1 MKSGR
6 CLIQEKVFSKI
17 YIKVFL
23 GSSRTV
29 SWHQDITRVD
39 RAAGSLVGGARDRLD
54 RHDWGCRCPHGGREG
69 GLWCLLYVTSSDVW
83 FLQAPSN
90 KSAHSAHSMDWTSYH
105 ALEDIYGWSD
115 FLFWGDNLHFVDQ
128 PFDLGLITLI
138 RLLTSARRR
147 LLGRPM
153 KARTW

>member
-1 MKSGR
+1 MFDTRKSFF
-6 CLIQEKVFSKI
+6 KDI
-17 YIKVFL
+17 YKRIFRQFQDGQL
-23 GSSRTV
+23 TSGHHQSWQSSWEFGWRSTGSPGPSWLRMLV
-29 SWHQDITRVD
+29 SSWRP
-39 RAAGSLVGGARDRLD
+39 RRWSLM
-54 RHDWGCRCPHGGREG
+54 PT
-69 GLWCLLYVTSSDVW
+69 VTSSDVW
-83 FLQAPSN
+83 FVQAPSN